1 MATSQ
6 LTLAA
11 VGKRDPEDLE
21 FLVACGIRGPSFTIV
36 SQDTMLLEGAPED
49 PLQIA
54 GAPP

>member
-1 MATSQ
+1 VATSQ